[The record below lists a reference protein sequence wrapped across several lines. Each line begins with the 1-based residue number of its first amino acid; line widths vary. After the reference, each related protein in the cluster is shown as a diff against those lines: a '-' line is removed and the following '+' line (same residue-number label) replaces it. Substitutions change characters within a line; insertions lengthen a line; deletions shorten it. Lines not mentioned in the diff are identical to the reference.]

1 MASLIT
7 TSFGSWKNGEVKR
20 FWITQSSWLIRL
32 FHLSNHEKIWTHF
45 PINFR
50 CFSDAAVSITVTSL
64 TNFFSF
70 ICGVITPFP
79 CVRIFCLYTG
89 ISIAFIY
96 IWHITLFAGIMALAG
111 RAEKDNRH
119 GLMACFKV
127 TPKSLAQDKSWLYR
141 SFMTGGI
148 NPSDP
153 NNPMDNK
160 DHVIMVLFR

>member
-1 MASLIT
+1 MSYHTNIL
-7 TSFGSWKNGEVKR
+7 SF
-20 FWITQSSWLIRL
+20 IY
-32 FHLSNHEKIWTHF
+32 
-45 PINFR
+45 R

-79 CVRIFCLYTG
+79 CVKIFCLYTG

-119 GLMACFKV
+119 GLFACSKV
-127 TPKSLAQDKSWLYR
+127 TPKSLAQDRSWLYR
-141 SFMTGGI
+141 TFMTGGI

-160 DHVIMVLFR
+160 DHVIMVFFRYKLFNSLSRGCI